1 MAEDERKAEL
11 TAALARSRIQI
22 TGNAHALGRDLDFVS
37 RARRAFKTHPAVWIG
52 GAVVIGLFISRLPF
66 GRKKAPP
73 APRPTSR
80 KNEETV
86 EKVEKAGLLLGA
98 LKIAFNIAKPT
109 LMGWATRQVAQYFEA
124 QNRRG
129 GGYPR

>member
-11 TAALARSRIQI
+11 TATLARSRVQI
-22 TGNAHALGRDLDFVS
+22 TGNAHALGQDLDFAS

-52 GAVVIGLFISRLPF
+52 GALVVGLFISRLPF
-66 GRKKAPP
+66 GRKKTAPV
-73 APRPTSR
+73 PRTRSS
-80 KNEETV
+80 KTEETV
-86 EKVEKAGLLLGA
+86 EKAGKAGLVLGV
-98 LKIAFNIAKPT
+98 LKIAFDIAKPT
-109 LMGWATRQVAQYFEA
+109 LMGWATRQMAQYFET